1 MLITQDTP
9 DKRMYS
15 TDHPNHSATLREG
28 MVVRFPVDLDAENE
42 SFRDFRV
49 GSVQSVDE
57 ALASAQVAYCVH
69 DLSDKPGGRS
79 VSDKVVDMPLRYL
92 SRCRLLPETT
102 FTLRDEI
109 GATGKVLI
117 SCVDEIAE
125 GLFFEYYALV
135 GDAVRRV
142 SEAEIARFSSTR
154 QDPSPVEQALRYELQ
169 NPAWRQPRD
178 QIVTFAG
185 ELKSVTYGI
194 EDLVGSRVLLLAHQA
209 EVVSRALSAPE
220 CRLMLADEVGLGKT
234 IEAAVIFK
242 ALRRRDPA
250 MTALIIAPSA
260 LTGQWRNELSQKFW
274 LDVPVIQPG
283 DGQQS
288 LARHPIVIISAEDL
302 ATSDLY
308 WEHLSRRDWGL
319 LIVDE
324 AHHLRKSRSLYD
336 RVIQLSGRAARV
348 LALTATP
355 IQRRAEEYLDLLKLL
370 DPRRYGA
377 EDIHSFR
384 QLVEAQERVRA
395 ALALVRPQLNQD
407 SFDWEEFSED
417 VGPLLS
423 LLRDDPG
430 LGTLAETLTT
440 QEDDPEAAIETAQQI
455 AAYISANY
463 RIEGR
468 MVRNRRASLSI
479 ALPTRV
485 LDISFSY
492 LPDEGERALL
502 EDLYEHSGDYIAQ
515 TEGSPLGT
523 ELARVLLHSVA
534 SSPHALLSVLR
545 WRAEAL
551 REGLKQSNSD
561 IALYTFAAPR
571 WEQARIK
578 QLAQAAPAVSDE
590 LAKIERLIRRA
601 ELWLDESEL
610 ALAGV
615 RRASAG
621 VASRDRVAQALRAI
635 YAACEARADAKVVVF
650 ASWPQTIEAL
660 QQHLTRL
667 LGNDIA
673 ARFTADMDEEKLQ
686 LAADSFQR
694 DRNCCVLLCDELGGE
709 GRNFQT
715 AQQIIHVDLP
725 WTPAQI
731 EQRIGRVDR
740 LGRKG
745 EVCSLPIFARDTV
758 EHDLFRLWDEA
769 LSLFTRSLSGLEI
782 ALEETQ
788 DQIID
793 ALRSSVRTG
802 LANLHEPLIAQAAH
816 LREEVERERYFE
828 EDAINKRRRRE
839 FEEISKR
846 YRDGEIVRKA
856 VQSWTIVAGVSSYH
870 IDGAE
875 MTYDARRFSL
885 NAIKNARFLPPNMEE
900 AARRSGRQRT
910 TQIRGTFNRDVA
922 VQREDL
928 VFFAPGDD
936 PWTDAVIANALECDR
951 GRCCAIGFTPQPG
964 ATTPFFDLLYTIQ
977 IDSRPLYEAGL
988 DPIYLLQTL
997 GFLACPHKRI
1007 LVDAYSGKI
1016 LDRSDKRWKVAE
1028 KPFDKAV
1035 STHLGRRGSEKGN
1048 GPAQLWGFQASYPT
1062 DIWVDLVSG
1071 AVKAAEHFLDDD
1083 LNDYSA
1089 ELADEAAAELK
1100 LRADG
1105 WEAGLRWHAG
1115 FGLDSAAERAELAA
1129 FRQAADLLLAGIRAP
1144 IRRLESI
1151 CFYSPIGA
1159 LR

>member
-1 MLITQDTP
+1 MSSV
-9 DKRMYS
+9 Y
-15 TDHPNHSATLREG
+15 HPSHNSALRVG
-28 MVVRFPVDLDAENE
+28 MVVRFPIDLDAENE

-49 GSVQSVDE
+49 GSIQSVDE
-57 ALASAQVAYCVH
+57 DAASAQVAYRVH
-69 DLSDKPGGRS
+69 DLSEKPGGRS
-79 VSDKVVDMPLRYL
+79 VSGQVAEMPLRHL
-92 SRCRLLPETT
+92 SRCRLLPETA
-102 FTLRDEI
+102 FALRSKD
-109 GATGKVLI
+109 GATGKILI
-117 SCVDEIAE
+117 SCADEIPE
-125 GLFFEYYALV
+125 GSFAEYYALV
-135 GDAVRRV
+135 SGSVQRV
-142 SEAEIARFSSTR
+142 SEAEIALFSSTQ
-154 QDPSPVEQALRYELQ
+154 QDPDPVEQALSYELQ

-178 QIVTFAG
+178 QVVTFAG

-234 IEAAVIFK
+234 IEAAVILK

-250 MTALIIAPSA
+250 MKALIIAPSA

-283 DGQQS
+283 GGQVS
-288 LARHPIVIISAEDL
+288 LAQHPIVVISAEDL
-302 ATSDLY
+302 AAHDLY

-324 AHHLRKSRSLYD
+324 AHHLRKTRVLYD
-336 RVIQLSGRAARV
+336 RVLQLSERATRV

-377 EDIHSFR
+377 EDAQSFR
-384 QLVEAQERVRA
+384 RLVAAQEQVRA
-395 ALALVRPQLNQD
+395 ALALVRPQLNED

-423 LLRDDPG
+423 LLRDDRG
-430 LGTLAETLTT
+430 LSALAETLAA
-440 QEDDPEAAIETAQQI
+440 QEDDPDAALETARQI

-463 RIEGR
+463 RIESR
-468 MVRNRRASLSI
+468 MVRNRRASLSVE
-479 ALPTRV
+479 LPTRAC
-485 LDISFSY
+485 DTSY
-492 LPDEGERALL
+492 SYFPGEGERALL
-502 EDLYEHSGDYIAQ
+502 EDLYEHAGDYIAR
-515 TEGSPLGT
+515 TEGSPLGV
-523 ELARVLLHSVA
+523 ELARVLLHSAA
-534 SSPHALLSVLR
+534 SSPHALVSVLR

-551 REGLKQSNSD
+551 RGGPKQPISAV
-561 IALYTFAAPR
+561 ALTTLAAPR
-571 WEQARIK
+571 REQARVK

-601 ELWLDESEL
+601 ELWLDESE
-610 ALAGV
+610 AVLAGV

-621 VASRDRVAQALRAI
+621 AANCDRLAQALCAI

-650 ASWPQTIEAL
+650 ASWPQTLEAL

-667 LGNDIA
+667 LGHDIA
-673 ARFTADMDEEKLQ
+673 ARFMADMDEEKLQ

-694 DRNCCVLLCDELGGE
+694 DRSCCVLLCDELGGE

-715 AQQIIHVDLP
+715 AQQIIHIDLP

-745 EVCSLPIFARDTV
+745 EVRSLPIFARNTV

-788 DQIID
+788 DQIVN
-793 ALRSSVRTG
+793 ALRTSVRMG
-802 LANLHEPLIAQAAH
+802 LAKLHRPLLAQAAQ

-856 VQSWTIVAGVSSYH
+856 VQSWTTVAGVSSYH
-870 IDGAE
+870 MDGAE

-885 NAIKNARFLPPNMEE
+885 NAMKNARFLPPNMEE

-964 ATTPFFDLLYTIQ
+964 ATAPFFDLLYTMQ
-977 IDSRPLYEAGL
+977 INPRPLYGAGL
-988 DPIYLLQTL
+988 DPIYLLQAL
-997 GFLACPHKRI
+997 GYLACPHKRI
-1007 LVDAYSGKI
+1007 LVDAYSGKV
-1016 LDRSDKRWKVAE
+1016 LDRSDKRWKLAE
-1028 KPFDKAV
+1028 KPFDKAI

-1048 GPAQLWGFQASYPT
+1048 GPAQLWRFQTTYPT
-1062 DIWVDLVSG
+1062 DIWADLVSG
-1071 AVKAAEHFLDDD
+1071 AVKAAEQFLDDD

-1089 ELADEAAAELK
+1089 ELADEAAAELR

-1115 FGLDSAAERAELAA
+1115 YGLDSAAEQAELAA
-1129 FRQAADLLLAGIRAP
+1129 FRQATDLLLAGIRAP

-1151 CFYSPIGA
+1151 CFYSPVGA
-1159 LR
+1159 PR